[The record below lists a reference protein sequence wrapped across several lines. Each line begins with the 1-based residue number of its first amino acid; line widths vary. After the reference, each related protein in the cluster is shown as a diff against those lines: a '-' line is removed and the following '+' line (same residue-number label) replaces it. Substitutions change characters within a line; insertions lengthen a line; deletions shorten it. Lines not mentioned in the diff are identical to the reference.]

1 MIHNIFQFFGMLMR
15 RSTTRRVAVFSMI
28 VAVAASFVA
37 CDLLVSNKNKNLP
50 FKPAAITISD
60 DSPPLRIVVLGD
72 FGRGGDG
79 QRDVAAAIAKVHAE
93 RPLNFG
99 ITVGDNFYEHGVTS
113 VTDKKWQSRWEEPYA
128 SLGIPFYPT
137 LGNHDY
143 YGNVQAQLD
152 YVSAS
157 KTWRFPARQ
166 YLLSS
171 GLVDLIAIDTMDPS
185 PEQSEWLD
193 QQIAKSRAKWLI
205 VYGHHPIYS
214 AGHHGDNKEMEAT
227 LLPLLR
233 GRVPLY
239 VAGHDHD
246 LQYLKPI
253 DGTHLVISGGGG
265 AKLRQLKPDPRAIF
279 ARTVYGFTTLEVS
292 PERILV
298 EMYDSKANRIFTTD
312 IPESESLSK
321 HRLDNDA
328 EAVPSVPERQGSPS
342 N

>member
-1 MIHNIFQFFGMLMR
+1 MFHSIFRFIVTMVRPDTPL
-15 RSTTRRVAVFSMI
+15 RVAVFLM
-28 VAVAASFVA
+28 VGAAAASFLG
-37 CDLLVSNKNKNLP
+37 CDLLVSRKNQHLP
-50 FKPAAITISD
+50 FKPAALELPAY
-60 DSPPLRIVVLGD
+60 SPPLRVVVLGD

-93 RPLNFG
+93 RPLHLG
-99 ITVGDNFYEHGVTS
+99 ITVGDNFYEHGVSS
-113 VTDKKWQSRWEEPYA
+113 VNDKKWQSRWEEPYA
-128 SLGIPFYPT
+128 SLGIPFYPS

-143 YGNVQAQLD
+143 YGSVQAQLD
-152 YVSAS
+152 YVSPS

-166 YLLSS
+166 YSLNSS
-171 GLVDLIAIDTMDPS
+171 LVELIAIDTMDPS
-185 PEQSEWLD
+185 PEQFEWLKER
-193 QQIAKSRAKWLI
+193 IAESHAKWLI

-214 AGHHGDNKEMEAT
+214 AGYHGDNKALEST
-227 LLPLLR
+227 LFPLLR

-279 ARTVYGFTTLEVS
+279 ARTVYGFTTLEIS
-292 PERILV
+292 PERIRV
-298 EMYDSKANRIFTTD
+298 EMYDSKANRIFNTD
-312 IPESESLSK
+312 IPASESLSR
-321 HRLDNDA
+321 HRLDGEA
-328 EAVPSVPERQGSPS
+328 ETVPSAAELQGVPG